1 MIMKSTIA
9 AAALLALPVLALPA
23 SAEIMRVQST
33 MAVPETMDAL
43 EKAVTGA
50 GATIFARVDH
60 AGGAAG
66 AGLELGAS
74 QLLIFGNPKLGTPA
88 MQADPLAGLY
98 LPLKVLVY
106 EDADGAAWLAYDDP
120 AAMFDG
126 MNIPADA
133 EYIQK
138 MTGALAKLIGIAAG
152 S

>member
-1 MIMKSTIA
+1 MKSTIA

-43 EKAVTGA
+43 ENAVTGA

-74 QLLIFGNPKLGTPA
+74 QLLIFGNPKLGTP
-88 MQADPLAGLY
+88 
-98 LPLKVLVY
+98 
-106 EDADGAAWLAYDDP
+106 
-120 AAMFDG
+120 
-126 MNIPADA
+126 
-133 EYIQK
+133 
-138 MTGALAKLIGIAAG
+138 
-152 S
+152 

>member
-1 MIMKSTIA
+1 MKSSIAAA
-9 AAALLALPVLALPA
+9 AAALLALPVLASPA

-43 EKAVTGA
+43 ENAVTGA

-66 AGLELGAS
+66 AGLELSAS

-120 AAMFDG
+120 AAMFEG

-133 EYIQK
+133 EYIKK
-138 MTGALAKLIGIAAG
+138 MTGALAKLTGVAAG